1 MSPSSRK
8 IVVFAS
14 VGTAVLV
21 ARAAIPTILT
31 WLANIGVRKI
41 PGYRGGVKRVG
52 IDFSAP
58 SLVVQ
63 GISLAKFNS
72 NKPEQILHVA
82 SVVIASRWKNILAGT
97 IDGYILIDSPRLLLD
112 LGEMHRQAA
121 DAAPNGN
128 YQQPRQGQAWQERVN
143 QLPAFRLS
151 SVMLADGEVH
161 LRNIP
166 GQDGEDVRIDHLNL
180 SGQNITNSIKI
191 APTLMATVSCKARV
205 MSNGTLELRADGYPF
220 ARKPTFNADFQT
232 RNIDLTEVGP
242 LIEKNLEIKVRRG
255 VASLYLEAA
264 AADGQIHGYAK
275 PIFDHLELEPPRAST
290 TAGKIKAWAAQAI
303 AKIFK
308 SKPKER
314 IATRLDFEGPLDDP
328 ELHLTD
334 AILRFF
340 RNSFVTAERASL
352 EHRVWFS
359 RAGRTPDEVQI
370 RDESEPRTK
379 AGVAFGLLKDTFSRW
394 REDEAPR
401 MAAALSYY
409 TAFSMA
415 PLLILAISIAG
426 LVLGREAAEGKIVE
440 QIGGLVGKQSAAA
453 IQSMIQAANRPS
465 KGILAS
471 VIGIVTLI
479 AGATGVL
486 SELKSALNKIWR
498 TQESGDLKEIIKKN
512 FIFVG
517 MLLVMGFLL
526 TVSLILSAAV
536 SALGKFCGGFIP
548 MSELILHV
556 ADFVLSLGIITAM
569 FAAIYRFLPNT
580 RIEWRD
586 VWVGAAVT
594 SFLFNVGKLGLGLYL
609 GKSAVASSYG
619 AAGAILILLLWVYYS
634 GLIFYF
640 GAEFTKLYADRYG
653 SRKSDKSVKRLQNAS
668 KAA

>member
-14 VGTAVLV
+14 VGTGVLV

-41 PGYRGGVKRVG
+41 PGHRGGVKRVG

-63 GISLAKFNS
+63 GISLAKFNR

-97 IDGYILIDSPRLLLD
+97 IDGYILIDSPRLLMD
-112 LGEMHRQAA
+112 LGDMHRQAD
-121 DAAPNGN
+121 DAVPNGN

-242 LIEKNLEIKVRRG
+242 LIEKNLEINVRRG

-290 TAGKIKAWAAQAI
+290 TAGKIKAWAAQAL

-334 AILRFF
+334 AILRFL

-653 SRKSDKSVKRLQNAS
+653 SRKSDKSIKRLQNAS

>member
-1 MSPSSRK
+1 
-8 IVVFAS
+8 
-14 VGTAVLV
+14 
-21 ARAAIPTILT
+21 LT
-31 WLANIGVRKI
+31 WLANIEVRKI

-112 LGEMHRQAA
+112 LGEMHRQAD
-121 DAAPNGN
+121 DATPNGN

-220 ARKPTFNADFQT
+220 ARKPTFKADFQT

-242 LIEKNLEIKVRRG
+242 LIEKNLEINVRRG

-308 SKPKER
+308 SKPKDR
-314 IATRLDFEGPLDDP
+314 IATRLDFEGSIDDP